1 VSDRTDFRLVD
12 RQADLEALAR
22 RLRGVQTIAVDFE
35 GEYNLHRYGI
45 HLCLVQIA
53 DGEAVHLVDPVT
65 LGSLAPLG
73 PVLAD
78 ERVTKV
84 MCSADEDVKLIK
96 RAQGIALRGIFDLQV
111 AARLLGMGTPGLGR
125 IIERVLGRTM
135 EKKEVLQRS
144 DWNRRPLSPAQLDYA
159 AEDVRH
165 LLPAWR
171 LMRDAL
177 AAGDRLARAEE
188 LSRALEKREFRA
200 DSDAWMRLR
209 GARGLSEERQH
220 TLAALHAARERIAET
235 LDLPPYRV
243 VGNDALVAAA
253 RRPPASRDNWLRLV
267 AREAWP
273 FVDRLAAA
281 CAATDGEGGPA

>member
-1 VSDRTDFRLVD
+1 MNGPTDFRLVD
-12 RQADLEALAR
+12 RPADLEALAR
-22 RLRGVQTIAVDFE
+22 RLSGLEAIGVDFE

-53 DGEAVHLVDPVT
+53 DGDAVHLVDPVT
-65 LGSLAPLG
+65 LGSLAPLK
-73 PVLAD
+73 PVLED

-111 AARLLGMGTPGLGR
+111 GSRLLGQGTPGLGR
-125 IIERVLGRTM
+125 IIEHTLGRTM

-165 LLPAWR
+165 LLAAWR
-171 LMRDAL
+171 RMRESL
-177 AAGDRLARAEE
+177 AARDRLVKAQEQ
-188 LSRALEKREFRA
+188 SRALEKREFRA
-200 DSDAWMRLR
+200 DADAWIRLR
-209 GARGLSEERQH
+209 GARTLSEDGQH

-243 VGNDALVAAA
+243 VANDALVAAA
-253 RRPPASRDNWLRLV
+253 RRPPASRDSWLRLV
-267 AREAWP
+267 AREARP

-281 CAATDGEGGPA
+281 CAAADGEGGPA